1 MAASP
6 RRGPEMTD
14 YERIGDYQPSE
25 ERGRFGLGLTLLLV
39 GLGAGALSA
48 LLFAPR
54 SGKQMRKLLR
64 RRYEDTLDT
73 LNEQREALSERGA
86 EWAKRGADFAED
98 VRERV
103 EPIRKAV
110 RKR

>member
-1 MAASP
+1 
-6 RRGPEMTD
+6 MTD
-14 YERIGDYQPSE
+14 YERFGDYQPSE
-25 ERGRFGLGLTLLLV
+25 ERGRFGLGLTLLLI

-64 RRYEDTLDT
+64 RKYEDTVDT
-73 LNEQREALSERGA
+73 IAEQREVWTERGG
-86 EWAKRGADFAED
+86 EWAKRGAEIADD

>member
-1 MAASP
+1 
-6 RRGPEMTD
+6 MTD
-14 YERIGDYQPSE
+14 YERIGDYTPSN
-25 ERGRFGLGLTLLLV
+25 RDSFGLGLTLLLI
-39 GLGAGALSA
+39 GLGAGAAAA

-64 RRYEDTLDT
+64 RKYEDAIDT
-73 LNEQREALSERGA
+73 VSEQRETWMERGSD
-86 EWAKRGADFAED
+86 WARRGSEFADD

-110 RKR
+110 RNR